1 MVAFLFA
8 DSNRV
13 RIRYIKESDVAWG
26 QTPATGKT
34 RELRYTGSTLNVQK
48 DTAIS
53 EEIRSDRM
61 VPDIIETAM
70 RSSGDVNIE
79 FSAGSHDDFYEGF
92 MYGAWTRPMTFDSVK
107 GLSVVWHDDATLYI
121 NGSDVSNYYTVG
133 HRIRTDGFVAPANNN
148 YFEISAITFNAGAN
162 RTEITVTTT
171 TSVAEAGTAF
181 SGMWDANDVVVLRN
195 THIRSG
201 TAGASAFDSNG
212 NNAFAAAIA
221 AGQLKTGQKI
231 FVEGLGF
238 ETGTVT
244 ISDPTTTAIAAGATL
259 VLNDGVTIQTLQFG
273 GALLPG
279 NVAVVASAT
288 VAADTATNIAA
299 AINLLRAQGKTK
311 LSAKAAAAVVT
322 FKNLNQTGGAITK
335 AGDTNTAIAI
345 VAFSGGDKSVR
356 GVFTV
361 TSATDDVLGV
371 SPAPA
376 TNANATLEVSVKGS
390 MLRNPSTATD
400 IVPHSFSF
408 EMAYDDIHKYR
419 IADGQRISTF
429 ALNIA
434 AGSILTGSF
443 GLMGREIKAI
453 NASQLGND
461 SDYTVLNTTSTS
473 VANATVNVGQ
483 IELNGVALS
492 TGLKTISLSAN
503 NNLRDQQAVGN
514 KFPIGIGAG
523 RIELTGSVE
532 AYFANDDMWNQFI
545 NHETA
550 SLSWFVQDV
559 DGHHYEFTVPAAV
572 FTTDTENPAGGN
584 QDIMET
590 MDWTAKRDAVTECM
604 LQIDRFSSV
613 APIAA

>member
-26 QTPATGKT
+26 QTPASGKT

-107 GLSVVWHDDATLYI
+107 GICRSSGTPTSVLYI
-121 NGSDVSNYYTVG
+121 NGSDVSDYFTVG
-133 HRIRTDGFVAPANNN
+133 HRIRTDGFVNPANNN
-148 YFEISAITFNAGAN
+148 YFEISTITFNSGAN

-181 SGMWDANDVVVLRN
+181 SGLWDANDVIVLRN

-244 ISDPTTTAIAAGATL
+244 VSDPTTTAIAVGATL
-259 VLNDGVTIQTLQFG
+259 IVNDGVTIQTLQFG
-273 GALLPG
+273 GTLLPG

-288 VAADTATNIAA
+288 DEDVTATNIAA
-299 AINLLRAQGKTK
+299 AVNTLRAQGKTK
-311 LSAKAAAAVVT
+311 LSATSALGVVT

-345 VAFSGGDKSVR
+345 VAFSGGNKSVR
-356 GVFTV
+356 GIFTV

-371 SPAPA
+371 SPAPG
-376 TNANATLEVSVKGS
+376 TNANSTLEVSVKGS
-390 MLRNPSTATD
+390 MLRNPSLAAD
-400 IVPHSFSF
+400 IVPHSFSL

-419 IADGQRISTF
+419 IADGQRVSTF
-429 ALNIA
+429 A
-434 AGSILTGSF
+434 
-443 GLMGREIKAI
+443 
-453 NASQLGND
+453 
-461 SDYTVLNTTSTS
+461 
-473 VANATVNVGQ
+473 
-483 IELNGVALS
+483 
-492 TGLKTISLSAN
+492 
-503 NNLRDQQAVGN
+503 
-514 KFPIGIGAG
+514 
-523 RIELTGSVE
+523 
-532 AYFANDDMWNQFI
+532 
-545 NHETA
+545 
-550 SLSWFVQDV
+550 
-559 DGHHYEFTVPAAV
+559 
-572 FTTDTENPAGGN
+572 
-584 QDIMET
+584 
-590 MDWTAKRDAVTECM
+590 
-604 LQIDRFSSV
+604 
-613 APIAA
+613 

>member
-26 QTPATGKT
+26 QTPASGRT

-70 RSSGDVNIE
+70 RSSGDMNIE

-107 GLSVVWHDDATLYI
+107 GLSVVWFSTSVLYI
-121 NGSDVSNYYTVG
+121 NGSDVSDYYTVG
-133 HRIRTDGFVAPANNN
+133 HRIRTDGFVNPANNN
-148 YFEISAITFNAGAN
+148 YFEIQGITFNSGAN

-181 SGMWDANDVVVLRN
+181 SGLWDANDVIVLRN

-201 TAGASAFDSNG
+201 TAGASSFDSNG

-244 ISDPTTTAIAAGATL
+244 VSDPTSTAIAVGATL
-259 VLNDGVTIQTLQFG
+259 IVNDGVTIQTLQFG
-273 GALLPG
+273 GQLLPG

-288 VAADTATNIAA
+288 DEDVTATNIAA
-299 AINLLRAQGKTK
+299 AVNALRAQGKTK
-311 LSAKAAAAVVT
+311 VSATSALGVVT
-322 FKNLNQTGGAITK
+322 FKNLNSTGGAITK
-335 AGDTNTAIAI
+335 AGDTNTALAI
-345 VAFSGGDKSVR
+345 VAFSGGNVTVR
-356 GVFTV
+356 GIYTV

-376 TNANATLEVSVKGS
+376 TLANSTIPVSIKGS
-390 MLRNPSTATD
+390 MLRNPSLAAD
-400 IVPHSFSF
+400 IVPHSFSL
-408 EMAYDDIHKYR
+408 EMAYDDINKFR
-419 IADGQRISTF
+419 IADGQRVSTF

-453 NASQLGND
+453 NATQLGND
-461 SDYTVLNTTSTS
+461 ADYTVLNTTATS

-483 IELNGVALS
+483 IEMNGVPLS
-492 TGLKTISLSAN
+492 TALKTISLSAN

-550 SLSWFVQDV
+550 SLSFFVEDV
-559 DGHHYEFTVPAAV
+559 DAHHYEFTIPAVV
-572 FTTDTENPAGGN
+572 FSTDTENPAGGN

-590 MDWTAKRDAVTECM
+590 MDWTAKRDPVTECM

-613 APIAA
+613 TPIAA

>member
-1 MVAFLFA
+1 VERQQHAVHQRR
-8 DSNRV
+8 DW
-13 RIRYIKESDVAWG
+13 SD
-26 QTPATGKT
+26 
-34 RELRYTGSTLNVQK
+34 YF
-48 DTAIS
+48 TA
-53 EEIRSDRM
+53 
-61 VPDIIETAM
+61 
-70 RSSGDVNIE
+70 
-79 FSAGSHDDFYEGF
+79 
-92 MYGAWTRPMTFDSVK
+92 
-107 GLSVVWHDDATLYI
+107 
-121 NGSDVSNYYTVG
+121 G
-133 HRIRTDGFVAPANNN
+133 HRIRTDGFVNPANNN
-148 YFEISAITFNAGAN
+148 YFQISTIVYNSGAN
-162 RTEITVTTT
+162 RTEIVVTTT

-181 SGMWDANDVVVLRN
+181 SGVWDANDVVVLRN
-195 THIRSG
+195 ANIRSG

-212 NNAFAAAIA
+212 TNAFAAAIA

-238 ETGTVT
+238 EKGTVT
-244 ISDPTTTAIAAGATL
+244 VSDPGTAAVAVGATL
-259 VLNDGVTIQTLQFG
+259 ILNDGVNIQTLQFG
-273 GALLPG
+273 GTLLPG

-288 VAADTATNIAA
+288 DEDVTATNIAA
-299 AINLLRAQGKTK
+299 AVNTLRVQGKTK
-311 LSAKAAAAVVT
+311 FSAKAALGVVT

-335 AGDTNTAIAI
+335 AGDTNTALAI
-345 VAFSGGDKSVR
+345 VALSGGDASVR
-356 GVFTV
+356 GIFTV

-376 TNANATLEVSVKGS
+376 TVNNTTVEVSVKGS
-390 MLRNPSTATD
+390 MLRNPSLAAD
-400 IVPHSFSF
+400 IVPHSFSL
-408 EMAYDDIHKYR
+408 EMAYDDIGKFR
-419 IADGQRISTF
+419 IADGQRVSTF
-429 ALNIA
+429 SYNIA

-453 NASQLGND
+453 SATKLGND
-461 SDYTVLNTTSTS
+461 TDYTVLDTTSTS

-483 IELNGVALS
+483 IEMNGLPLS
-492 TGLKTISLSAN
+492 TALRTISISAN

-532 AYFANDDMWNQFI
+532 AYFANDDMWTQFI

-559 DGHHYEFTVPAAV
+559 DSHHYEFTIPAVV
-572 FTTDTENPAGGN
+572 FSTDTENPAGGN

-613 APIAA
+613 TPLAA

>member
-1 MVAFLFA
+1 MVAYLFA

-79 FSAGSHDDFYEGF
+79 FSAGSHDDFLEGF
-92 MYGAWTRPMTFDSVK
+92 MYGAWTRPMTFDAVK
-107 GLSVVWHDDATLYI
+107 GVSVVWFSSSVLYI
-121 NGSDVSNYYTVG
+121 NGSDVSAYFEAG
-133 HRIRTDGFVAPANNN
+133 HRIRTDGFVNPANNN
-148 YFEISAITFNAGAN
+148 YFEIDSITFNTGAN

-195 THIRSG
+195 AHIRSG
-201 TAGASAFDSNG
+201 TAGASSFDSNG
-212 NNAFAAAIA
+212 NDAFAAAIA

-231 FVEGLGF
+231 FAEGLGF

-244 ISDPTTTAIAAGATL
+244 VNDPASAAVAAGATL
-259 VLNDGVTIQTLQFG
+259 KVSDGSKIQTLQFG
-273 GALLPG
+273 GELLPG
-279 NVAVVASAT
+279 NVAVVASGT
-288 VAADTATNIAA
+288 DEGVTATNIVE
-299 AINLLRAQGKTK
+299 AINTLRAQGKIAV
-311 LSAKAAAAVVT
+311 SASAALGVVT
-322 FKNLNQTGGAITK
+322 FKNLNSTGGSLVV
-335 AGDTNTAIAI
+335 AGDTNTAFTV
-345 VAFSGGDKSVR
+345 VAFSGGNKTVR
-356 GVFTV
+356 GVFTI
-361 TSATDDVLGV
+361 TSATDDELVV
-371 SPAPA
+371 NPAPA
-376 TNANATLEVSVKGS
+376 TLANTTVEVTIKGS

-400 IVPHSFSF
+400 IVPHSFSL
-408 EMAYDDIHKYR
+408 EMAYDDISKFR
-419 IADGQRISTF
+419 IADGQRVSTF
-429 ALNIA
+429 SYNIA

-453 NASQLGND
+453 NATQLGD
-461 SDYTVLNTTSTS
+461 DADYTVLNTTATS

-483 IELNGVALS
+483 IELNGNPLS
-492 TGLKTISLSAN
+492 TALRTISLSAN

-532 AYFANDDMWNQFI
+532 AYFANDDMWDQFI

-550 SLSWFVQDV
+550 SLSWFVEDV

-572 FTTDTENPAGGN
+572 FSTDTENPAGGN

-590 MDWTAKRDAVTECM
+590 MDWSAKRDAVTECM

-613 APIAA
+613 KPIAA